1 MKQIATFGR
10 GHSLFIGPYPESF
23 NKDRTYDYVITVSD
37 TYSPISA
44 QKSKRHYWF
53 PVNECGHWDYAAF
66 FGTKRILDNIQEENR
81 KILIHCAAGAYRSP
95 IVATA
100 YLYSIGKIND
110 ITTTFDYN
118 NYLPEMFEDF
128 CACPRAPKKLKE
140 FLLQMN
146 QDPTYCI
153 SGVLVQIGCH
163 KFISGK
169 PKDKGSPKILKSED
183 TF

>member
-1 MKQIATFGR
+1 MRQIATFGK

-53 PVNECGHWDYAAF
+53 PVNECGRWDYAAF
-66 FGTKRILDNIQEENR
+66 FGTKRILDNIQEENQ

-110 ITTTFDYN
+110 ICDEFKHRSIKTLKTF
-118 NYLPEMFEDF
+118 
-128 CACPRAPKKLKE
+128 
-140 FLLQMN
+140 
-146 QDPTYCI
+146 
-153 SGVLVQIGCH
+153 VVVQEH
-163 KFISGK
+163 QRS
-169 PKDKGSPKILKSED
+169 
-183 TF
+183 